1 MEVEENEWVCI
12 FNSPHDFVLAPDE
25 FGRMSLTDVT
35 PAKFAR
41 HSTSRREEAQE
52 PELQEP

>member
-1 MEVEENEWVCI
+1 MEIENQQKQVEENEWVCI

-25 FGRMSLTDVT
+25 FSKMSLTDVT

-41 HSTSRREEAQE
+41 RGAGT
-52 PELQEP
+52 